1 MLVLLVETELST
13 GEESKLILFPEDKTL
28 VIKIKLTKPY
38 CHVAYYVSLKI
49 LTLFTEKF
57 YN

>member
-13 GEESKLILFPEDKTL
+13 GEESKLIFFPEDKTL
-28 VIKIKLTKPY
+28 VIKIILTKPY

-57 YN
+57 